1 VWPFGRNVYVSE
13 IYQLLDRIPGVDF
26 VEKIDQK
33 EIITAPDAGDRSVKQ
48 GGELVALRL
57 NADEL
62 VEFSLEKSDI
72 VFSNIVA
79 GEQNGHEPI

>member
-1 VWPFGRNVYVSE
+1 
-13 IYQLLDRIPGVDF
+13 LDRIPGVDF

-33 EIITAPDAGDRSVKQ
+33 EIITAHDVGDRSIKQ
-48 GGELVALRL
+48 NGELVALRL

-62 VEFSLEKSDI
+62 VEFSMEKSDI